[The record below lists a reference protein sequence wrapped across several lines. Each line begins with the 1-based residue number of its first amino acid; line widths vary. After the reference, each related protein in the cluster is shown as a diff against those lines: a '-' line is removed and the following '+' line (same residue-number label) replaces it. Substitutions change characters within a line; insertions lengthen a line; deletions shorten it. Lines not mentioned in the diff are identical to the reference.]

1 MLGNTLHGRRVYMA
15 AGLVDAIVVLGCR
28 LRWSV
33 DGRLLGAGGRRVQA
47 AARVWRELGREAPD
61 VKVIASGGR
70 VWGGVVEADALAQEL
85 VRAGVPASRVER
97 ERLSWSTKE
106 NARFVADRLAPAHI
120 AVVTCDWH
128 LGRAVA
134 LFHAQGFE
142 VEPVP
147 AVGEPPSLGERLWR
161 WGRERVA
168 SRIDGV

>member
-1 MLGNTLHGRRVYMA
+1 VYVA

-33 DGRLLGAGGRRVQA
+33 DGRLLGAGGRRVQT
-47 AARVWRELGREAPD
+47 AARVWRELAAKAPNL
-61 VKVIASGGR
+61 KVIASGGR

-85 VRAGVPASRVER
+85 ARAGVPAAHIER

-106 NARFVADRLAPAHI
+106 NARFVADRLGPSRI

-128 LGRAVA
+128 LARAA
-134 LFHAQGFE
+134 LLFRAQRFE
-142 VEPVP
+142 VEPIP
-147 AVGEPPSLGERLWR
+147 AIGEPPSLGARLWR

-168 SRIDGV
+168 SRLDGV